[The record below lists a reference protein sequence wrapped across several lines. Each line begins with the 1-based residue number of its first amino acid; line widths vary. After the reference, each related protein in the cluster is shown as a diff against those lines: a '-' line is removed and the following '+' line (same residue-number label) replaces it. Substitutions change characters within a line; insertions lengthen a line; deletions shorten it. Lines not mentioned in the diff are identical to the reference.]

1 MTEKP
6 ASIDRE
12 TLVAYVDNE
21 LPPARAAEV
30 ERALANDPE
39 AQELVR
45 LMRLGGSAAAHA
57 FDQALEEP
65 PPAHLLVALHGHGKA
80 QSSSGT
86 RRAPGLKWQLALAAC
101 IACVAIGFA
110 GGLLERS
117 ADKGYAPAAAKSDDP
132 LSADFES
139 TLFVALGS
147 GVPGHSYDYG
157 SDATG
162 HGQLVLGREFVS
174 GFGSQC
180 HEFDRQETRGSVR
193 SHDNGIACQAASGGW
208 TVMIVPR

>member
-21 LPPARAAEV
+21 LPPTRAAEV

-65 PPAHLLVALHGHGKA
+65 PPAHLLVALHGNGKA

-86 RRAPGLKWQLALAAC
+86 RRVTMGVRPGGNSSRMLTS
-101 IACVAIGFA
+101 
-110 GGLLERS
+110 RS
-117 ADKGYAPAAAKSDDP
+117 P
-132 LSADFES
+132 
-139 TLFVALGS
+139 
-147 GVPGHSYDYG
+147 
-157 SDATG
+157 
-162 HGQLVLGREFVS
+162 
-174 GFGSQC
+174 
-180 HEFDRQETRGSVR
+180 
-193 SHDNGIACQAASGGW
+193 
-208 TVMIVPR
+208 